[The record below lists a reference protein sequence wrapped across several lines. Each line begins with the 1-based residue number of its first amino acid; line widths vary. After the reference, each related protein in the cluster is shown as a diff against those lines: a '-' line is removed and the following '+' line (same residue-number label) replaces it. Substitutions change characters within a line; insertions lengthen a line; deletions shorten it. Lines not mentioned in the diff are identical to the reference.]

1 MRIKGADV
9 MKLSERAEVVR
20 AMETI
25 ARCVNDE
32 DVFMY
37 WLSMGVADGDI
48 NEDTTDEDLEWY
60 CSDTEFSELMTAFL
74 KLMRRAGESGGLY
87 ADGVVSKER
96 TMKITWE

>member
-1 MRIKGADV
+1 MKGADV
-9 MKLSERAEVVR
+9 MNLAKRAEVVR

-48 NEDTTDEDLEWY
+48 DKETTDEDIEYY
-60 CSDTEFSELMTAFL
+60 CEDESFKELMTVFL

-96 TMKITWE
+96 TVKVIWE

>member
-1 MRIKGADV
+1 MNLAK
-9 MKLSERAEVVR
+9 RAEVVR

-32 DVFMY
+32 DVFMD

-48 NEDTTDEDLEWY
+48 DKETTDEDIEYY
-60 CSDTEFSELMTAFL
+60 CEDESFEELMTVFL
-74 KLMRRAGESGGLY
+74 KLMRIAGENGGLY

-96 TMKITWE
+96 TVKVIWE

>member
-1 MRIKGADV
+1 MNLAK
-9 MKLSERAEVVR
+9 RAEVVR

-48 NEDTTDEDLEWY
+48 DKETTDEDIEYY
-60 CSDTEFSELMTAFL
+60 CEDESFKELMTVFL

-96 TMKITWE
+96 TVKVIWE